1 MYFNMEKYQALIPL
15 LYLVVIA
22 LINVVFYFTGVP
34 KEIGLLVTGAG
45 LTRVKVGGN
54 VKTPAEPPTA

>member
-15 LYLVVIA
+15 FYLAVIA
-22 LINVVFYFTGVP
+22 LINVVFHFTGVP
-34 KEIGLLVTGAG
+34 KEVGLLVTGAG

-54 VKTPAEPPTA
+54 VKPPTQ